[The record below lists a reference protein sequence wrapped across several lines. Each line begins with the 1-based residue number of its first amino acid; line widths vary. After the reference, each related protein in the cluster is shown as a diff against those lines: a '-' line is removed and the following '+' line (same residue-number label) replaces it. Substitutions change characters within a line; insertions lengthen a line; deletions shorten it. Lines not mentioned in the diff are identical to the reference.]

1 MTGRLTI
8 LTLCLVAVAVM
19 VQSQKCGEQVK
30 QCSCSVPT
38 NVEQIQADTDS
49 AVTKSEGLAAAVG
62 ALSPLLVGGVG
73 MGIWKIMQMRKSGS
87 ANFSRTPSNL
97 SDDSINNTQRAR
109 SQDKRRGTMASLTDY
124 EEDHG
129 YDSPRRGSDADLIP
143 GGKQPPPSKLGNPLS
158 QANNRGKDN
167 LNAWLH

>member
-1 MTGRLTI
+1 MAGRLTRLI
-8 LTLCLVAVAVM
+8 LFLIAVTVA
-19 VQSQKCGEQVK
+19 VQSQKCEEQVK

-38 NVEQIQADTDS
+38 NVEQSQADTDS

-73 MGIWKIMQMRKSGS
+73 MGIWKMIQMKKSGS
-87 ANFSRTPSNL
+87 GDFSRTPSNL
-97 SDDSINNTQRAR
+97 SDDSINNAKKT
-109 SQDKRRGTMASLTDY
+109 QDKRRGTIASLTDF

-143 GGKQPPPSKLGNPLS
+143 GGKQQPPSKLGNP
-158 QANNRGKDN
+158 QIPANRNKDD